1 MTHFEF
7 TAICLQHLVTPMLV
21 WELEETKELIKKDK
35 LNKETLTKIIMN
47 NFIRSVKSFL
57 FRRKMEL
64 KYKKPYKEILC
75 VEIRDEDWDEFNNL
89 IN

>member
-1 MTHFEF
+1 MTHFEI

-47 NFIRSVKSFL
+47 NF
-57 FRRKMEL
+57 
-64 KYKKPYKEILC
+64 
-75 VEIRDEDWDEFNNL
+75 
-89 IN
+89 